1 MITVNLIAPLYLS
14 RALMR
19 HWLDLPAS
27 VHSQSSGQGKRDQKV
42 NLDKRILMISSISGL
57 VNMTPQKQ
65 VAYNASKGGLTM
77 AAKVSHPRFACLRV
91 VVCCPA
97 TRCLHLAEE
106 WRLMGLVV
114 GR

>member
-27 VHSQSSGQGKRDQKV
+27 VHSGSSGQGKRDQKV

-77 AAKVSHPRFACLRV
+77 AAKVSRPISACLRV
-91 VVCCPA
+91 VVCRPA
-97 TRCLHLAEE
+97 TRGQYLSEA
-106 WRLMGLVV
+106 WRLICTVI